1 MQNPN
6 ASIALVASQAAIAI
20 QQAVAHFLD
29 VRVGTFWSAQVV
41 SISVA
46 VVLYVGRHGLRDA
59 IDKTRGKLVALW
71 RGPKLPEYHGW

>member
-20 QQAVAHFLD
+20 QEAVAHFLD

-46 VVLYVGRHGLRDA
+46 VVLYVGRNGLKDA
-59 IDKTRGKLVALW
+59 LDKSRGKLVALW
-71 RGPKLPEYHGW
+71 RGPNLTEYDVW